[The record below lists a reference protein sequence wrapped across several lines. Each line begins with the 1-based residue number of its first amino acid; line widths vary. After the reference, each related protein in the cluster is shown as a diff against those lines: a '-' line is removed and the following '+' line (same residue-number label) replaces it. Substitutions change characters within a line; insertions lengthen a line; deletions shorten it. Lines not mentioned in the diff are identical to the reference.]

1 MFKGVLLGLFS
12 CRVSKKKNKKNSYV
26 GLGYMHILC
35 KVSNY
40 STAIL
45 FYGSILMLKEQ

>member
-12 CRVSKKKNKKNSYV
+12 CRVSKKIKKNSYV

-40 STAIL
+40 NTAIL